1 MAYGSG
7 VQRPLSQAGLH
18 LICNHHLATGG
29 IKSKLVRER
38 ERGSGNAIGGAKLSY
53 LPIIAGLF
61 EELTRHGLYVVLT

>member
-18 LICNHHLATGG
+18 LICNHHLASGG

-38 ERGSGNAIGGAKLSY
+38 ERFGQRYELSY
-53 LPIIAGLF
+53 LSTIAGLF
-61 EELTRHGLYVVLT
+61 EERFLLVESIQS

>member
-18 LICNHHLATGG
+18 LICNHHLASGG

-38 ERGSGNAIGGAKLSY
+38 ERERGSGNTIG
-53 LPIIAGLF
+53 
-61 EELTRHGLYVVLT
+61 E

>member
-38 ERGSGNAIGGAKLSY
+38 FGQHYRGSKALVFVNHINT
-53 LPIIAGLF
+53 F
-61 EELTRHGLYVVLT
+61 